1 MSKIPLGLIP
11 LGKTNSYFKC
21 TNRSAA
27 QNARTLG
34 NAAMSIIR
42 GKARDADVMEIAS
55 EGVRPTYALSSIY
68 WGLFQ
73 EVKTKIDAKKHWW
86 AGPWKKEM
94 AFVLRTVK
102 NWPHIYTACL
112 TFDQK
117 DNIVSM
123 TSEEPEILA
132 RKGNIHENKESEKV
146 SKLDNL
152 TESPKDC
159 SSTFPDQ
166 EENNATSS
174 SQPIHVS
181 GLHVLLNNTDRQPKL
196 QVQMWNSDLM
206 RKELILN
213 GAKWIK
219 SDYGITESEKCK
231 IIETEQ
237 MELNPRM
244 NELTWYHIDGEE
256 FEAKDIKISIIRNKL
271 RFFE

>member
-1 MSKIPLGLIP
+1 MSRIPLGVIP
-11 LGKTNSYFKC
+11 LGKTNSFFKQR
-21 TNRSAA
+21 NRNAV

-34 NAAMSIIR
+34 IATMTIIK
-42 GKARDADVMEIAS
+42 GKAREADVIEIAS

-102 NWPHIYTACL
+102 NWPRIYTSCL

-117 DNIVSM
+117 DMDLSIA
-123 TSEEPEILA
+123 SEEPEILA
-132 RKGNIHENKESEKV
+132 RKENIHGSKELAM
-146 SKLDNL
+146 KLDDLAENSKDYSL
-152 TESPKDC
+152 TVSNE
-159 SSTFPDQ
+159 Q
-166 EENNATSS
+166 ENYGFSH
-174 SQPIHVS
+174 SQPVNVS
-181 GLHVLLNNTDRQPKL
+181 GLHVLLNDSHSQSKL
-196 QVQMWNSDLM
+196 QVQIWNDDLT

-213 GAKWIK
+213 GSKWIQN
-219 SDYGITESEKCK
+219 DYGVIESEQSR
-231 IIETEQ
+231 IIEMEQ

-244 NELTWYHIDGEE
+244 NELTWYLIDGEE

-271 RFFE
+271 KFFELK